1 MLLCCLKDAQRV
13 DLAEHSETVMEG
25 RSSEQSPGW
34 RTPLSAER
42 AEQGN
47 EVFYYCFAFRVKP
60 KSRDR
65 SQNDSRGF
73 GQKIKDKS
81 PIELRVFIQSEQRE
95 SCD

>member
-1 MLLCCLKDAQRV
+1 MLLRCLKDTQRV
-13 DLAEHSETVMEG
+13 DLAEHSEAVMEG
-25 RSSEQSPGW
+25 RSSEQNPGW
-34 RTPLSAER
+34 RTPPS

-81 PIELRVFIQSEQRE
+81 PTELRVFIQSEQRV

>member
-13 DLAEHSETVMEG
+13 DLAEHCEAVTEG
-25 RSSEQSPGW
+25 RSFEQDPGW
-34 RTPLSAER
+34 RTPPSAEC

-47 EVFYYCFAFRVKP
+47 EVFYYCFAFRVKS

-81 PIELRVFIQSEQRE
+81 PIELSAFIQSEQRE